1 MKIGILKCQENT
13 THSTN
18 WTLPWSQYCEENNI
32 QYTLIDP
39 LKQGL
44 IEKIWSLDIVLWHFS
59 GYNYTEMLIA
69 RSILYSA
76 KKMGK
81 LIFPDFNDAWHFDDK
96 IAETYLLQ
104 SIKAPIPKSYMFY
117 SLAALNEF
125 IIKFDDYP
133 IIAKLRNGSGSHNV
147 KMIKSEKTL
156 ISYGKVMFS
165 KGLGSSPSLLYK
177 SSSNL
182 KSTKS
187 LKTLIKRAKRIPE
200 FLRTLKNSKEFPN
213 EKGYV
218 FLQEFIPNDGYD
230 LKIVVVGDKL
240 SFFGRNI
247 REGEFRASGGGDL
260 FYDKSYITKN
270 IIDSAFKTSDDLNFT
285 CMGYDYVVNN
295 KTKEG
300 VIIEISYGFS
310 NEALLNA
317 GGYFDRDGN
326 WHEEPLNAPVELL
339 NNLIQNIDK

>member
-1 MKIGILKCQENT
+1 MKIGIIENPDIVQ
-13 THSTN
+13 HSTLWN
-18 WTLPWSQYCEENNI
+18 FPWIDYCKKFKHN
-32 QYTLIDP
+32 YTILNPFKNEILED
-39 LKQGL
+39 
-44 IEKIWSLDIVLWHFS
+44 IEKVDIVLWHFS

-69 RSILYSA
+69 RSILYAS
-76 KKMGK
+76 KNMGK
-81 LIFPDFNDAWHFDDK
+81 ITYPDFNDAWHFDDK
-96 IAETYLLQ
+96 VAETYLLQ
-104 SIKAPIPKSYMFY
+104 SVKAPIPKSFMFY
-117 SLAALNEF
+117 SLAALNDF
-125 IIKFDDYP
+125 TNKFNIYP

-147 KMIKSEKTL
+147 KMIMSENDL

-187 LKTLIKRAKRIPE
+187 LRTLIKRAKRIPE

-230 LKIVVVGDKL
+230 LKIVVVGEKL
-240 SFFGRNI
+240 SFIGRNI
-247 REGEFRASGGGDL
+247 REGEFRASGGGNL
-260 FYDKSYITKN
+260 FYDKNYVTKN

-310 NEALLNA
+310 HEALLNA
-317 GGYFDRDGN
+317 GGFFDRSGI
-326 WHEEPLNAPVELL
+326 WHNEPLNAPEEIL
-339 NNLIQNIDK
+339 NNLILQT